1 MFLALDF
8 LDFVFMLRF
17 ENMMF
22 EYGFVDVLLSLMYGF
37 CGFCWFC

>member
-22 EYGFVDVLLSLMYGF
+22 EFGFIDIALWVFLVLLV
-37 CGFCWFC
+37 

>member
-1 MFLALDF
+1 MFLALDI

-22 EYGFVDVLLSLMYGF
+22 EYGFYWCFVKIVLWVLLFLLV
-37 CGFCWFC
+37 